1 MAASCSN
8 LGVPFLSACREEKPR
23 VPGNAHG
30 EFGSRKRLHAGCA
43 RMFLFAISVVIL
55 LVALDV
61 KDLLRGASRRLA
73 R

>member
-1 MAASCSN
+1 MAARCTD
-8 LGVPFLSACREEKPR
+8 LGVSLFVGAPKEKPR
-23 VPGNAHG
+23 VPGIPHG
-30 EFGSRKRLHAGCA
+30 EFGSRKPLHAGCA